1 MDDFVSDNGL
11 SHFKSPDMA
20 FGGFDAGTTGALVA
34 AAADIALVVA
44 PDGTIRDLACCNVD
58 LLKDKVEDWRGR
70 KWTDTVTEESHAKI
84 EALLAART
92 QSGAQRWR
100 QVNHLVSGG
109 PDLPMRYLT
118 FPLGEDGL
126 ILALGRELETVAKL
140 QRELVQTQQAME
152 REYMRLRHTETRYR
166 VLFQMASE
174 AILIIDASDRRI
186 VDANPV
192 VIHLV
197 GSTAGELI
205 GQRFP
210 DDIDSKDRELVV
222 DLFSSI
228 RNAGQATRESAQIR
242 LKDQQLRISASLFRQ
257 GNHAHFLVRLSPLHD
272 LEREV
277 PALSKTRSRLLEIID
292 LMPEGFVVTD
302 MKGQIIT
309 ANPAF
314 LDLAQLATE
323 EQAQGESLGRWLG
336 RSDIDMN
343 VLTANLKEHGVVRLF
358 VTTIEGDLGSREE
371 VELSAVSVPDADEP
385 CLGFAIRG
393 VGSRQRRNDTSAGQL
408 PRSVEQLTELV
419 GHVSLK
425 DLVRETTDMIER
437 MSIEAA
443 LELTSDNRAS
453 AAELLGLSRQ
463 SLYAKL
469 HRYGLGDLPSNPPD
483 DNRG

>member
-1 MDDFVSDNGL
+1 
-11 SHFKSPDMA
+11 
-20 FGGFDAGTTGALVA
+20 
-34 AAADIALVVA
+34 
-44 PDGTIRDLACCNVD
+44 
-58 LLKDKVEDWRGR
+58 
-70 KWTDTVTEESHAKI
+70 
-84 EALLAART
+84 
-92 QSGAQRWR
+92 
-100 QVNHLVSGG
+100 
-109 PDLPMRYLT
+109 
-118 FPLGEDGL
+118 
-126 ILALGRELETVAKL
+126 
-140 QRELVQTQQAME
+140 
-152 REYMRLRHTETRYR
+152 
-166 VLFQMASE
+166 